1 MMNNVNPALVAAWNA
16 ENQINFHDASAH
28 RALDETGS
36 RIIPPIT
43 RHRSLG
49 FAAGWDAC
57 RLAIQQ
63 AIGEIVTEY
72 VRGTQGEQMI
82 TAAQLGAM
90 VERVAAQHAAVV
102 RPVVAEQ
109 ATETEAA

>member
-1 MMNNVNPALVAAWNA
+1 MNNVNPALAAAWNA
-16 ENQINFHDASAH
+16 ENQIDFNSAIAH
-28 RALDETGS
+28 RAMEENATTA
-36 RIIPPIT
+36 IPPRT
-43 RHRSLG
+43 RHRALG
-49 FAAGWDAC
+49 YACGWDAC

-72 VRGTQGEQMI
+72 VRAAQGEQMI

-102 RPVVAEQ
+102 RSTVAEQ

>member
-1 MMNNVNPALVAAWNA
+1 MNNVNPALAAAWNA
-16 ENQINFHDASAH
+16 ENQINFYNAIAH
-28 RALDETGS
+28 RAMDENSLTT
-36 RIIPPIT
+36 IPPRT
-43 RHRSLG
+43 RHRALG
-49 FAAGWDAC
+49 FACGWDAC

-72 VRGTQGEQMI
+72 VRAAQGEQMI

-90 VERVAAQHAAVV
+90 VERIAAQHAAVV